1 MKALVLTWFGVMLTF
16 VSTFIAFYFSPTPLP
31 LSERLWFFGMCSVV
45 VLMLAMT
52 LRGHPRDL
60 DRPLPHA
67 VRGLAI
73 VAMVLSGGAWVWLL
87 VQTVL
92 ADDSQMWA
100 IRIQRTLALFIF
112 AGAYYI
118 ASQKPRRH

>member
-1 MKALVLTWFGVMLTF
+1 MKTLVLTWFGVMLTF
-16 VSTFIAFYFSPTPLP
+16 VCTFIAFYFSPTPLP
-31 LSERLWFFGMCSVV
+31 LSERLWFFGMWAVV
-45 VLMLAMT
+45 VLMLVMT
-52 LRGHPRDL
+52 YRGKPRDL
-60 DRPLPHA
+60 ARPLPPA
-67 VRGLAI
+67 VQGLAI
-73 VAMVLSGGAWVWLL
+73 VAMVLSGGAWAWLI

-118 ASQKPRRH
+118 AAQKPRRR